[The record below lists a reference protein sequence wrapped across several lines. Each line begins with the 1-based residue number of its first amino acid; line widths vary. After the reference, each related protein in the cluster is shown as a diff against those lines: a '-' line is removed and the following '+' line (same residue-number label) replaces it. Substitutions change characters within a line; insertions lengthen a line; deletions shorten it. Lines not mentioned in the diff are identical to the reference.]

1 MCFSVSMPLT
11 LWVRKTYLQLCG
23 HYSYVKRR
31 LQWLPIEQRIKCNT
45 FCLCYQ
51 IIIGTAPST
60 WLNLSLRFFGGYNL
74 SHPSKEGWSYLLLSS
89 TNGILFLLLR
99 FTSLL
104 SLFGKL
110 VLKLTFKEYFDQ
122 QLLLCCENRESSP
135 FRLLFVLWKLV
146 FKN

>member
-1 MCFSVSMPLT
+1 MQHILLLLSNYHWHCP
-11 LWVRKTYLQLCG
+11 Q
-23 HYSYVKRR
+23 YVAE
-31 LQWLPIEQRIKCNT
+31 LESA
-45 FCLCYQ
+45 F
-51 IIIGTAPST
+51 
-60 WLNLSLRFFGGYNL
+60 FFGGYNL

-135 FRLLFVLWKLV
+135 FRLLFVL
-146 FKN
+146 